1 MQNLFKFLL
10 KLRLEELLALIL
22 LAPMIFFM
30 AIYHGEEGFRDSN
43 VDRFLITGFVFIL
56 FMVIIKLRELKILL
70 NSKFGRLIKVI
81 LDFLRET
88 LPFAFCISIYTNMHD
103 MVHLVNPNDI
113 DLRLMAWDKYLLGFH
128 PAIYLEQFITPDLTD
143 FMYASY
149 SAFLIYILV
158 FSMYLYTNHKHEA
171 FRETLVSIILT
182 FYIGYIGY
190 VLFPA
195 VGPKF
200 TMSQMFET
208 SLSGTQISDRLSFLI
223 NYEISE
229 YTRRDCFPS
238 LHNGIIFLILLFAY
252 KYNKIYAIIFLPFA
266 ISLFISTL
274 YLRYHYFVDMIAG
287 FILASIIFYFG
298 PILNKFWEDN
308 RYNKNW
314 QYKLKSQEL

>member
-1 MQNLFKFLL
+1 
-10 KLRLEELLALIL
+10 
-22 LAPMIFFM
+22 
-30 AIYHGEEGFRDSN
+30 
-43 VDRFLITGFVFIL
+43 
-56 FMVIIKLRELKILL
+56 
-70 NSKFGRLIKVI
+70 
-81 LDFLRET
+81 
-88 LPFAFCISIYTNMHD
+88 
-103 MVHLVNPNDI
+103 
-113 DLRLMAWDKYLLGFH
+113 
-128 PAIYLEQFITPDLTD
+128 
-143 FMYASY
+143 
-149 SAFLIYILV
+149 
-158 FSMYLYTNHKHEA
+158 MYLYTNHKHEA

-200 TMSQMFET
+200 TMSHMFET

-287 FILASIIFYFG
+287 FILLASIIFYFG